1 MKKSIF
7 MLVAM
12 AAMVM
17 VSCKETPY
25 INAPGTN
32 NENIPDSIQV
42 LIPDTN
48 GIEISVDSAIALC
61 RSLPNGGETTEV
73 YKIRGMVT
81 ANTTHPFEVPA
92 KKRDISFTISDNGG
106 VTGLACYYM
115 KNENNI
121 RFQSGKQVP
130 LAESRVTVVG
140 VLTKYVSAS
149 GKVTPELKDG
159 FIVKIDSLVSCDF
172 KGCPEPKA
180 GELSVND
187 AILISDSVGA
197 GNKATGSFKIRGVV
211 ITKEM
216 PTPSDLQSYGNMVF
230 TISSDGGTYAT
241 CYRLK
246 GKNNG
251 KFTAY
256 NQLMIGD
263 TVVVKVD
270 EIQNYNGICEPAKG
284 YVLESSNPNF

>member
-25 INAPGTN
+25 IDAPGAGTV
-32 NENIPDSIQV
+32 PDSIQV
-42 LIPDTN
+42 MIPDTN

-92 KKRDISFTISDNGG
+92 KRRDISFTISDNGG
-106 VTGLACYYM
+106 VSGLACYYM

-140 VLTKYVSAS
+140 VLTKYVSTL
-149 GKVTPELKDG
+149 GKAVYHDH
-159 FIVKIDSLVSCDF
+159 V
-172 KGCPEPKA
+172 
-180 GELSVND
+180 
-187 AILISDSVGA
+187 
-197 GNKATGSFKIRGVV
+197 
-211 ITKEM
+211 
-216 PTPSDLQSYGNMVF
+216 
-230 TISSDGGTYAT
+230 
-241 CYRLK
+241 
-246 GKNNG
+246 
-251 KFTAY
+251 
-256 NQLMIGD
+256 
-263 TVVVKVD
+263 
-270 EIQNYNGICEPAKG
+270 
-284 YVLESSNPNF
+284 